1 MALVVSP
8 IVPNSS
14 SLKMIGDF
22 RRSMRTATNHKGMM
36 DMSSILLQSTEA
48 LIRSSIL
55 LIGSY
60 VGLIAILRIS
70 GKRTLSKMNAFD
82 LVVTVALGSTLAT
95 ICLSKDTALLQGLL
109 VLALLV
115 LLQLVV
121 AWISVRSEM
130 FQKIIKAR
138 PTLLFHKGNYLD
150 GALLKERV
158 SREEIVAAIRAQ
170 GISNLR
176 GVFAV
181 VLETDGS
188 FSVLKSEPDSEESE
202 SALQYVRRIE

>member
-1 MALVVSP
+1 
-8 IVPNSS
+8 
-14 SLKMIGDF
+14 
-22 RRSMRTATNHKGMM
+22 
-36 DMSSILLQSTEA
+36 MSSILLQSTDA
-48 LIRSSIL
+48 LIRASIL
-55 LIGSY
+55 LVGSY
-60 VGLIAILRIS
+60 VGLITILRIS

-95 ICLSKDTALLQGLL
+95 ISLSKDTALLQGLL

-115 LLQLVV
+115 LLQLIV
-121 AWISVRSEM
+121 AWISVRSET

-138 PTLLFHKGNYLD
+138 PTLLFHRGEFLEP
-150 GALLKERV
+150 ALRQERV
-158 SREEIVAAIRAQ
+158 TQEEIVAAIRSE

-188 FSVLKSEPDSEESE
+188 FSVLKSEPDSEES
-202 SALQYVRRIE
+202 ALQYVRRIE